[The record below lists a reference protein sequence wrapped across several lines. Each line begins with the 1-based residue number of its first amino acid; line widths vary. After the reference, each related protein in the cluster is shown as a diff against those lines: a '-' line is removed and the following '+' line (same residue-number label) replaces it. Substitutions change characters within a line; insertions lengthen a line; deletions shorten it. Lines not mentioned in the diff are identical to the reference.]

1 MNYHIFS
8 ILGNLIAEATDR
20 GLASSLNT
28 DRCDELMTVLDIC
41 MTNFYDDRG
50 FTPFEHKE
58 AMAAL
63 RIIPVDDKFRIF
75 AVALNVK
82 NTYEIENFFRGCS
95 VGSPYNPQ
103 IAPYYARLASLNELS
118 DVFRWALD
126 RAANVKFETDENREV
141 SRVFV
146 DQ

>member
-1 MNYHIFS
+1 MNYHIFG
-8 ILGNLIAEATDR
+8 ILGNLIAEATNR

-50 FTPFEHKE
+50 FPFKHKE

-63 RIIPVDDKFRIF
+63 RIIPVNDEFRIF
-75 AVALNVK
+75 AVALNTK
-82 NTYEIENFFRGCS
+82 KTYEIENFFKGCK
-95 VGSPYNPQ
+95 VGSPYNSQ
-103 IAPYYARLASLNELS
+103 IAPYYARLASLNELT

-126 RAANVKFETDENREV
+126 RAADVKFEVDGNHEI

-146 DQ
+146 D

>member
-8 ILGNLIAEATDR
+8 ILGNLIAEATNR

-28 DRCDELMTVLDIC
+28 DRCDKLMTILDIC
-41 MTNFYDDRG
+41 ITNFYDDRG

-63 RIIPVDDKFRIF
+63 RIIPVDGEFRIF
-75 AVALNVK
+75 AIALNTK
-82 NTYEIENFFRGCS
+82 KTYEIENFFKGCK
-95 VGSPYNPQ
+95 VGSQYNSM
-103 IAPYYARLASLNELS
+103 IAPYYARLTSLNELS
-118 DVFRWALD
+118 DVFQWALD
-126 RAANVKFETDENREV
+126 RAADVKFEVDENREV

-146 DQ
+146 D

>member
-1 MNYHIFS
+1 MNYHIFG
-8 ILGNLIAEATDR
+8 ILGNLIAEATNR

-28 DRCDELMTVLDIC
+28 DRCDKLMTVLDVC
-41 MTNFYDDRG
+41 TTNFYEDRD

-63 RIIPVDDKFRIF
+63 RIIPVDGEFRIF
-75 AVALNVK
+75 VIALNTK
-82 NTYEIENFFRGCS
+82 KTYEIENFFKGCE
-95 VGSPYNPQ
+95 VGRPYNTQ
-103 IAPYYARLASLNELS
+103 IDPYYACLASLNELS

-126 RAANVKFETDENREV
+126 RAADVKFEVDGNREI

-146 DQ
+146 D

>member
-1 MNYHIFS
+1 MNYLIFS
-8 ILGNLIAEATDR
+8 ILCNLIAEATNR

-41 MTNFYDDRG
+41 ITNFYDNRG

-63 RIIPVDDKFRIF
+63 RIIPVDGEFRIF

-82 NTYEIENFFRGCS
+82 KTYEIENFFKGCS
-95 VGSPYNPQ
+95 VGSPYNSLV
-103 IAPYYARLASLNELS
+103 APYYARLASLNELS

-126 RAANVKFETDENREV
+126 RAADVKFEDDENHEI

-146 DQ
+146 D